1 MLTARLS
8 GHCVKWR
15 VYVSL
20 PSCLFF
26 FHYLFNVRT
35 AVCVEGTLDLGG
47 ADSALLSYRGAQW
60 GSS

>member
-20 PSCLFF
+20 APSISLSPSLFYY
-26 FHYLFNVRT
+26 YLFNVRT
-35 AVCVEGTLDLGG
+35 ALFVLPL
-47 ADSALLSYRGAQW
+47 
-60 GSS
+60 